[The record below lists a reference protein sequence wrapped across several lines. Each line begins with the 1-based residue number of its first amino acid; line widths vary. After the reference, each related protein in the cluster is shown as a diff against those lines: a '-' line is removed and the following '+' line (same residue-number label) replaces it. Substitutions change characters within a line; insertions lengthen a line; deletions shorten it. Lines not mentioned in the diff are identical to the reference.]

1 MNAIAARLE
10 QAYPKDDKDKEVL
23 VLPLR
28 ANMTNSARATLQM
41 LMGAVGLLL
50 LLACANVANMLLAR
64 ATSRTRELALRAAVG
79 ASRWQIVRQ
88 LLVESALLRGIGWDS
103 WIHYCHVCDGCL
115 ARVRSAESTACRR
128 DQVGHARDFIY
139 GRIRR
144 IGDVP
149 IRSHPC
155 LTGFARGP
163 ERSA

>member
-88 LLVESALLRGIGWDS
+88 LLVEKRTFRRDWLDS

-115 ARVRSAESTACRR
+115 ARVRS
-128 DQVGHARDFIY
+128 
-139 GRIRR
+139 RR
-144 IGDVP
+144 IYRVQT
-149 IRSHPC
+149 RSGWTCP
-155 LTGFARGP
+155 
-163 ERSA
+163 